1 MENIISSFIFK
12 LRNEFEIG
20 LERIPAALFLSFI
33 HFQIG
38 NSDEASFVLPT
49 VQYIKR
55 CRLLKRRSNQ
65 TPFIV
70 RLGDLESILTH
81 CASILIETLWS
92 EKKSYCSCMR
102 TSFYICTTRLPHI
115 GSDKDVAINESH
127 AAVNVPY
134 KSKLLAKLKKKKKE
148 FTNHFG
154 AFYLFIFQKQRSI

>member
-1 MENIISSFIFK
+1 MSPGSRPLESTIPADCNLSIELLMENIISSFIFK

-81 CASILIETLWS
+81 CASILIETL
-92 EKKSYCSCMR
+92 
-102 TSFYICTTRLPHI
+102 
-115 GSDKDVAINESH
+115 
-127 AAVNVPY
+127 
-134 KSKLLAKLKKKKKE
+134 
-148 FTNHFG
+148 
-154 AFYLFIFQKQRSI
+154 